1 MVSMVDSRVGGA
13 SNRRLPALALSGI
26 TMEYSDAVG
35 EPLRVVS
42 NLSLALE
49 PGQMVCLAGR
59 SGSGKTTVISIA
71 AGLLRPTAGTVHWGE
86 LNLAELGDDEVTRER
101 GRRIGV
107 VFQNA
112 ALIPSLR
119 AVENV
124 ALAGMVEP
132 SRTASVA
139 ERVATLLGSVGLS
152 DRGRHFPAELSGGE
166 QQRIALARALYREP
180 PLLLADEPTASL
192 DRATA
197 DGIIA
202 LLVALRDAGRAVL
215 VATHDEALVAAADLT
230 IRME

>member
-1 MVSMVDSRVGGA
+1 MVSTVDRRVA
-13 SNRRLPALALSGI
+13 DVAQSRLPALALSDV
-26 TMEYSDAVG
+26 TMEYTNAVG

-42 NLSLALE
+42 NLSFTLE
-49 PGQMVCLAGR
+49 PGRMVCLAGR

-71 AGLLRPTAGTVHWGE
+71 AGLLRPTAGTIRWGE
-86 LNLAELGDDEVTRER
+86 LNLADLADDDVTRER

-112 ALIPSLR
+112 ALIASLR
-119 AVENV
+119 AGENV

-132 SRTASVA
+132 AVTGVA
-139 ERVATLLGSVGLS
+139 ERVAELMDSVGLPE
-152 DRGRHFPAELSGGE
+152 RGHHFPAELSGGE
-166 QQRIALARALYREP
+166 QQRVALARALYRKP

-202 LLVALRDAGRAVL
+202 LLVDLRDAGRALL

-230 IRME
+230 IRMD